1 MLRPGAVAPGP
12 KDPIMLHR
20 ALLAATIVALF
31 PAAPALAQSVKLLG
45 EFRDWASYTA
55 TESTGPV
62 CFALS
67 RPIEVTPSPDGFTG
81 AWLYITNRP
90 SEGVR
95 NELNLVAGYTFAPD
109 TPATASVG
117 STVFEL
123 FTDKDA
129 AWLLDPTQAD
139 NLAGALRAG
148 STVVFDG
155 TSDQGIRVTQSF
167 SLSGATAASRAIESC
182 TG

>member
-1 MLRPGAVAPGP
+1 MNL
-12 KDPIMLHR
+12 R
-20 ALLAATIVALF
+20 ALAALVTLTAPMLAG
-31 PAAPALAQSVKLLG
+31 PAFAQSVKLLG
-45 EFRDWASYTA
+45 EYRDWTAYTA

-67 RPIEVTPSPDGFTG
+67 KPTEVTPSPDDFTE
-81 AWLYITNRP
+81 AWLYLTNRP

-95 NELNLVAGYTFAPD
+95 NELNLVAGFTFAAD
-109 TPATASVG
+109 TPATA
-117 STVFEL
+117 TVSGQTFEL

-129 AWLLDPTQAD
+129 AWLLDPNQND

-148 STVVFDG
+148 SSVVIEG
-155 TSDQGIRVTQSF
+155 TSDKGIRITETF
-167 SLSGATAASRAIESC
+167 SLSGATAASRAIEGC